1 MESDLLMKG
10 VIFLNEIKEEIY
22 NKLKSKYEELFKKDF
37 KIFFKTTILEM
48 DTDLEIKAL
57 LSKVIRPTK
66 KRWIK
71 MITNNKESSFNKNLE
86 LVRLSIEKAN
96 GDDEEISK
104 ILGLLGVKSIE
115 EYEKSEFNKLQKWVN
130 DDNKLLSE
138 FVHLSELRNK
148 SILSAFRNDIT
159 LSYLINLE
167 STEEPQTINKV
178 SVTKVPAIF
187 SQIPIDVT
195 GKIDYLTTDQK
206 KSLDCENDSVLT
218 LDKLISLEGNEQEEI
233 LMKLEKKT
241 YLEIKNGG
249 NPDNYLD
256 TMTQIALLKSI
267 KYLNSF
273 DTKIVNYY
281 YNHFEHVVTG
291 TPIDKSL
298 YEITMELNMP
308 NTSAYTEYVE
318 NSLAKLGSMNMTY
331 NIEGNKLY
339 GNLLSCMIYTKNG
352 VKRAKVF
359 LGAILQNLVIKDSA
373 FEYDKDI
380 YNNLSD
386 ASKQLAVWLQKR
398 RYNLALNKT
407 SQTRTEEIE
416 LVEFSNTIYFKTKRA
431 DRRRN
436 TILKSL
442 EELKTRKLIVT
453 DFNYTKKSNT
463 ITIEY
468 VALTIREK
476 NKLGILDHDLIKD
489 NMNEI
494 NSKI

>member
-1 MESDLLMKG
+1 M
-10 VIFLNEIKEEIY
+10 NEIKEEIY
-22 NKLKSKYEELFKKDF
+22 NKLKSKYEEIFKKDF
-37 KIFFKTTILEM
+37 QAFFKTTILEM
-48 DTDLEIKAL
+48 DISDNADIEIKAL

-71 MITNNKESSFNKNLE
+71 MITNNAGSSFNKNLE
-86 LVRLSIEKAN
+86 LVKLSIEKAN
-96 GDDEEISK
+96 GDNEEISK
-104 ILGLLGVKSIE
+104 IFCLLGVKSIE
-115 EYEKSEFNKLQKWVN
+115 EYEKSEFNKLQKWVT
-130 DDNKLLSE
+130 DDDKLLSE
-138 FVHLSELRNK
+138 FVHLKELKNK

-159 LSYLINLE
+159 LSYLMNME
-167 STEEPQTINKV
+167 STEEAQNSNKPEM
-178 SVTKVPAIF
+178 TKVPAIF

-206 KSLDCENDSVLT
+206 NSLSCKNDSILT

-281 YNHFEHVVTG
+281 YNHFEHIVTG

-318 NSLAKLGSMNMTY
+318 NSLAKLGSINMTY

-380 YNNLSD
+380 YNSLSD
-386 ASKQLAVWLQKR
+386 TSRQLALWLQKR
-398 RYNLALNKT
+398 RYNLALNKD
-407 SQTRTEEIE
+407 SQTTTEEIG
-416 LVEFSNTIYFKTKRA
+416 LLEFSNTIYFKTKRA

-442 EELKTRKLIVT
+442 EELKASKLIVR

-468 VALTIREK
+468 VDLTIMEK
-476 NKLGILDHDLIKD
+476 NKLGILDNDLIKD
-489 NMNEI
+489 NI
-494 NSKI
+494 DALNSKI